1 MYSLSCTFSDREV
14 SGGMRSGGKRGG
26 PAPAARRR
34 PNLEDADEEVYQPR
48 RQEVDPS
55 YSDPLGPQ
63 MERPKTAAKRRD
75 LDDEF
80 ADEELGEDLLPE

>member
-1 MYSLSCTFSDREV
+1 MKA
-14 SGGMRSGGKRGG
+14 GGKRGG
-26 PAPAARRR
+26 AAAQGGRRR
-34 PNLEDADEEVYQPR
+34 PNLNDADDKAYQPR
-48 RQEVDPS
+48 KQEVDPT

-80 ADEELGEDLLPE
+80 ADEELGDDLLPE